1 MTSHTM
7 QPPKA
12 LGLYDPRFEHDACGV
27 GMVAR
32 LDNTPTHEVVE
43 RGIAAL
49 KNLEHRGA
57 SGADPCTG
65 DGAGILMQMPDELLR
80 AVVEFE
86 LPPPG
91 AYGVL
96 MCFLPADDDAHRA
109 RLEGLLERTVCAEGH
124 TVLGW
129 REVPVRPEHTGEVA
143 GACRPV
149 IRQLFVGAGPLGA
162 AGTGHDGAGPQD
174 AAGTGSDGADAAG
187 TGSDG
192 VGARGAPGE
201 GFDQDAFER
210 KLYVIRRVCELN
222 PDGAGLYV
230 ASSSSRTLNYKGM
243 LISWQLADFYPDLQD
258 ERCMS
263 ALALVHSRFSTN
275 TFPSWELAHP
285 YRTICHNG
293 EINTVMGNVNWMRAR
308 ESELSSEL
316 FGEDLQKILPVVT
329 PGNSDSATFD
339 NVMELL
345 LLAGRSPAHA
355 AMMMIPEAY
364 RDREDLPAE
373 LVGFYAYHSCLME
386 PWDGPASV
394 AFTDGRVVGATL
406 DRNGLRPGRWVET
419 ADGHV
424 VLGSETGILDVAPGE
439 IVRLGRLQPGKLF
452 LVDLERGRIVEDGE
466 VKREVSTRRPYREW
480 YERSSVS
487 FDELEPSEQVTI
499 SDQPLH
505 RRQRAFGYSQEDL
518 RVLLSP
524 MARDGA
530 EPIGSMGNDISLAV
544 LSDQAPPLFSYFKQL
559 FAQVTNPPIDP
570 IREEI
575 VMSLETTLGSERNL
589 FEETPEHAHKLVL
602 ERPILLNRELE
613 TLRHVSHELFAART
627 IDITWPVA
635 EGAAGMAA
643 ALERVCEQAHDAIS
657 AGVNII
663 VLSDRSLGPRRAPI
677 PSLLAVA
684 SVHHHL
690 VREGTRLR
698 VGIVLESGEPREVH
712 HFATLIGYGASAIN
726 PYLLLETLDELV
738 IERRIT
744 GPGDGGGA
752 PVGAG
757 NASGRAPGAASSN
770 SASSDGA
777 QWPGTEELNQ
787 RLEEAAQNTVKAI
800 GKGLLKT
807 ISKMGI
813 STIQSYR
820 GAQIF
825 EAVGLEHE
833 LIDRHFTGTASRI
846 GGVGLDVLATEAL
859 ERHARAYPSPRD
871 DLLPVGGVYAWRR
884 DGEHHMWNPETI
896 ALVQHAVRAANGNV
910 MAALGGEADA
920 LAEVRDSDANAKYRE
935 YADAI
940 NEDAARKATL
950 RGLLRFKDPADPA
963 GANGVDGPPDGGAG
977 ADIDGMERE
986 AAHGDTGP
994 RAAGGGDDT
1003 TTTNIPCEPI
1013 PLDQVEPASEIVR
1026 RFCTG
1031 AMSLGS
1037 ISREAHETLAI
1048 AMNRLGGRSNTGEG
1062 GEDPARYQPDPNGD
1076 RRRSAI
1082 KQVASGRFG
1091 VTIHY
1096 LVNADE
1102 LQIKMAQGAKPG
1114 EGGQLPGHKVDKY
1127 IGSIRHT
1134 TPGVG
1139 LISPPPH
1146 HDIYSIEDLKQL
1158 IYDLRCSNPPTDT
1171 HAGAQVSVKLVAE
1184 VGVGTVAA
1192 GVSKAN
1198 ADRVLISG
1206 HDGGTGASPLSSIQA
1221 AGIPWEIG
1229 LAETQQTLLLNDL
1242 RSRIV
1247 VQTDGQL
1254 KTGRDV
1260 VIAAMLGADEMGFST
1275 APLIAT
1281 GCIMMRACH
1290 LNTCPVG
1297 IATQDPALRERFKGT
1312 PEHVVNF
1319 FFFVAEEVREILASL
1334 GLRSLDEAIGRVDL
1348 LEAQPAIEHWKA
1360 RGVDLTHILTHVE
1373 LPDDAPRRRVQP
1385 PPEVLSDALDWE
1397 LVKRSAGAI
1406 ERGERISFALPIRN
1420 VNRCVGGILSSH
1432 IARAHGAAGLPEGSI
1447 EVSFEGSAGQS
1458 FGGWLAPGVTFT
1470 LWGDANDYTGKG
1482 LSGGV
1487 LAVRP
1492 RAGMAPE
1499 FKAQEN
1505 VIVGNTLLY
1514 GATAGRAFF
1523 RGLAGE
1529 RFAVRNSG
1537 ASAVVEG
1544 VGDHGCEYMTGGRVV
1559 VLGPTGRNFAAGM
1572 SGGVAYVL
1580 DEEGAFPKR
1589 CNMGMVGF
1597 ETPEEA
1603 DVAELRALISEHAR
1617 RTDSPVAERVLAQWE
1632 ELLARGAFVKVMPHD
1647 YRRVLREQAA
1657 EAQAAASSPESPS
1670 PAVAA

>member
-1 MTSHTM
+1 MNSHIK

-12 LGLYDPRFEHDACGV
+12 VGLYDPRFEHDACGV

-32 LDNTPTHEVVE
+32 LDNTPTHEVVA
-43 RGIAAL
+43 RAITAL
-49 KNLEHRGA
+49 ENLEHRGA
-57 SGADPCTG
+57 TGADPCTG

-80 AVVEFE
+80 AVVDFE
-86 LPPPG
+86 LPPVG
-91 AYGVL
+91 QYGVL
-96 MCFLPADDDAHRA
+96 MCFLPTDAPA
-109 RLEGLLERTVCAEGH
+109 REKLEALLEQIVHDEGQQL
-124 TVLGW
+124 LGW
-129 REVPVRPEHTGEVA
+129 REVPTDEQHMGEVA
-143 GACRPV
+143 AACRPV
-149 IRQLFVGAGPLGA
+149 IRQLFVGAGEA
-162 AGTGHDGAGPQD
+162 QKD
-174 AAGTGSDGADAAG
+174 
-187 TGSDG
+187 
-192 VGARGAPGE
+192 
-201 GFDQDAFER
+201 DQDAFER
-210 KLYVIRRVCELN
+210 KLYVIRRISDLT
-222 PDGAGLYV
+222 AGKMDAGGPTLYV
-230 ASSSSRTLNYKGM
+230 TSSSSRTINYKGM
-243 LISWQLADFYPDLQD
+243 LISYQLGKFYPDLGD
-258 ERCMS
+258 ERTKS

-285 YRTICHNG
+285 YRVICHNG

-308 ESELSSEL
+308 ESELRSEL
-316 FGEDLQKILPVVT
+316 FGEDLEKILPVVT
-329 PGNSDSATFD
+329 AGNSDSATFD
-339 NVMELL
+339 NVLELL
-345 LLAGRSPAHA
+345 MLAGRSLPHA

-364 RDREDLPAE
+364 RNRDDLPDY
-373 LVGFYAYHSCLME
+373 LKGFYAFHSCLME

-419 ADGHV
+419 TDGHV
-424 VLGSETGILDVAPGE
+424 VLGSESGLLDVPPE
-439 IVRLGRLQPGKLF
+439 QIRRLGRLQPGKLF
-452 LVDLERGRIVEDGE
+452 LVDLERGRIVEDEE
-466 VKREVSTRRPYREW
+466 VKREVATHRPYGDW
-480 YERSSVS
+480 YARHAVP
-487 FDELEPSEQVTI
+487 FAELPPSEQVTL
-499 SDQPLH
+499 SSQPLH
-505 RRQRAFGYSQEDL
+505 LRQRAFGYSQEDL
-518 RVLLSP
+518 RVLLAP
-524 MARDGA
+524 MALDGA
-530 EPIGSMGNDISLAV
+530 EPIGSMGNDLSLAV

-575 VMSLETTLGSERNL
+575 VMSLATSLGNERNL
-589 FEETPEHAHKLVL
+589 LDETPEHAHKLL
-602 ERPILLNRELE
+602 LDQPILLNRELE
-613 TLRHVSHELFAART
+613 TLRHVEHDVYAART
-627 IDITWPVA
+627 IDITWPAA
-635 EGAAGMAA
+635 EGPDGMSTAID
-643 ALERVCEQAHDAIS
+643 RICRQAREAI
-657 AGVNII
+657 AEGVNII
-663 VLSDRSLGPRRAPI
+663 ILSDRQLGPRRAPL

-684 SVHHHL
+684 AVHHHL
-690 VREGTRLR
+690 VLEGTRLR
-698 VGIVLESGEPREVH
+698 AGIIVESGEPREVH

-726 PYLLLETLDELV
+726 PYLLLETLDTLV
-738 IERRIT
+738 LEGRIARAGADGT
-744 GPGDGGGA
+744 ALTIGP
-752 PVGAG
+752 
-757 NASGRAPGAASSN
+757 
-770 SASSDGA
+770 
-777 QWPGTEELNQ
+777 
-787 RLEEAAQNTVKAI
+787 EEAAQNVIKAI

-825 EAVGLEHE
+825 EAVGLDKN
-833 LIDRHFTGTASRI
+833 LIDTHFTHTASRI
-846 GGVGLDVLATEAL
+846 GGIGLDVLAAEAL
-859 ERHARAYPSPRD
+859 ERHARAYPAPAD
-871 DLLPVGGVYAWRR
+871 ELLPVGGVYAWRR

-896 ALVQHAVRAANGNV
+896 ALVQQAVRGANGDV
-910 MAALGGEADA
+910 GAALKGDREAYEA
-920 LAEVRDSDANAKYRE
+920 VRESPAFETYRE
-935 YADAI
+935 YARTV
-940 NEDAARKATL
+940 NEDAARRATL
-950 RGLLRFKDPADPA
+950 RGLLQI
-963 GANGVDGPPDGGAG
+963 GGEGAG
-977 ADIDGMERE
+977 A
-986 AAHGDTGP
+986 AA
-994 RAAGGGDDT
+994 
-1003 TTTNIPCEPI
+1003 ISIEE
-1013 PLDQVEPASEIVR
+1013 VEPAGEIVK

-1062 GEDPARYQPDPNGD
+1062 GEDPSRFKPDANGD

-1091 VTIHY
+1091 VTIHF

-1114 EGGQLPGHKVDKY
+1114 EGGQLPGHKVDAY

-1158 IYDLRCSNPPTDT
+1158 IYDLRCANPQ
-1171 HAGAQVSVKLVAE
+1171 AQVSVKLVSE

-1198 ADRVLISG
+1198 ADRVLIAG

-1229 LAETQQTLLLNDL
+1229 LAETQQTLLLNNL

-1297 IATQDPALRERFKGT
+1297 IATQDPELRKRFRGT

-1348 LEAQPAIEHWKA
+1348 LGVADAVDHWKA
-1360 RGVDLTHILTHVE
+1360 RGVDLTHILTHIE
-1373 LPDDAPRRRVQP
+1373 LGGEGSEFPPRRRVEA

-1397 LVKRSAGAI
+1397 LVALA
-1406 ERGERISFALPIRN
+1406 EPALARGESVQAQMAIRN
-1420 VNRCVGGILSSH
+1420 RNRCVGGILSSH
-1432 IARAHGAAGLPEGSI
+1432 IAQRYGAEGLPEHTI
-1447 EVSFEGSAGQS
+1447 DVSFEGSAGQS

-1470 LWGDANDYTGKG
+1470 LRGDAQDYAGKG
-1482 LSGGV
+1482 MSGGV
-1487 LAVRP
+1487 FAVRP
-1492 RAGMAPE
+1492 REGMGE
-1499 FKAQEN
+1499 HFKAEQN
-1505 VIVGNTLLY
+1505 VIVGNTVLY

-1537 ASAVVEG
+1537 AWAVVEG
-1544 VGDHGCEYMTGGRVV
+1544 IGDHGCEYMTGGRVV

-1580 DEEGAFPKR
+1580 DEDGMFPTR
-1589 CNMGMVGF
+1589 CNMGMIGF
-1597 ETPEEA
+1597 EHLSEA
-1603 DVAELRALISEHAR
+1603 DAIELRAMIEEHLQ
-1617 RTDSPVAERVLAQWE
+1617 RTDSPVAARVLEQWS
-1632 ELLARGAFVKVMPHD
+1632 ELLANDTFVKVMPND
-1647 YRRVLREQAA
+1647 YRRVLRELA
-1657 EAQAAASSPESPS
+1657 EEEAAASAAGNGHQDGSRPLD
-1670 PAVAA
+1670 AVGEAGV

>member
-1 MTSHTM
+1 MTSQTK

-12 LGLYDPRFEHDACGV
+12 VGLYDPRFEHDACGV

-32 LDNTPTHEVVE
+32 LDNQPTHEVIM
-43 RGIAAL
+43 RAITAL
-49 KNLEHRGA
+49 ENLEHRGA
-57 SGADPCTG
+57 TGADPCTG

-80 AVVEFE
+80 AAVDFE
-86 LPPPG
+86 LPPVG
-91 AYGVL
+91 RYGVL
-96 MCFLPADDDAHRA
+96 MCFLPTDGGKRE
-109 RLEGLLERTVCAEGH
+109 RLEGLLERTVLEEGQRL
-124 TVLGW
+124 LGW
-129 REVPVRPEHTGEVA
+129 RDVPVDETQTGEVA
-143 GACRPV
+143 AACRPV
-149 IRQLFVGAGPLGA
+149 IRQLFVGAA
-162 AGTGHDGAGPQD
+162 AEQERD
-174 AAGTGSDGADAAG
+174 
-187 TGSDG
+187 
-192 VGARGAPGE
+192 R
-201 GFDQDAFER
+201 DAFER
-210 KLYVIRRVCELN
+210 KLYVIRRVCELSAQE
-222 PDGAGLYV
+222 PGLYV
-230 ASSSSRTLNYKGM
+230 TSSSSRTLNYKGM
-243 LISWQLADFYPDLQD
+243 LISYQLAAFYRDLRD
-258 ERCMS
+258 ERTKS

-285 YRTICHNG
+285 YRVICHNG

-308 ESELSSEL
+308 ESELCSEL
-316 FGEDLQKILPVVT
+316 FGEDLKKILPVVRA
-329 PGNSDSATFD
+329 GNSDSATFD
-339 NVMELL
+339 NVLELL
-345 LLAGRSPAHA
+345 LLAGRSLPHA

-364 RDREDLPAE
+364 RDREDLPE
-373 LVGFYAYHSCLME
+373 YLKGFYAFHSCLME

-419 ADGHV
+419 TDGYV
-424 VLGSETGILDVAPGE
+424 VLGSESGLLDIPPAQVR
-439 IVRLGRLQPGKLF
+439 RLGRLQPGKLF
-452 LVDLERGRIVEDGE
+452 LVDLELGRIVEDEE
-466 VKREVSTRRPYREW
+466 VKREVSTRRPYGEW
-480 YERSSVS
+480 YARHAVNLS
-487 FDELEPSEQVTI
+487 ELEPSEQVTL
-499 SDQPLH
+499 SNEPL
-505 RRQRAFGYSQEDL
+505 RLRQRAFGYTQEDL
-518 RVLLSP
+518 RVLLTP
-524 MARDGA
+524 MATEGV
-530 EPIGSMGNDISLAV
+530 EPVGSMGNDLSLAV

-575 VMSLETTLGSERNL
+575 VMSLVTSLGNERNL
-589 FEETPEHAHKLVL
+589 FDETPEHAHKLHL
-602 ERPILLNRELE
+602 KQPILLNRELE
-613 TLRHVSHELFAART
+613 TLRNVQHDVYAAET
-627 IDITWPVA
+627 IDITWPIA
-635 EGAAGMAA
+635 EGPGGMNEAIG
-643 ALERVCEQAHDAIS
+643 RICRQAHEAIER
-657 AGVNII
+657 GVNII
-663 VLSDRSLGPRRAPI
+663 ILSDRGLGSLRAAI

-684 SVHHHL
+684 AVHHHL

-698 VGIVLESGEPREVH
+698 AGIIVESGEPREVH

-726 PYLLLETLDELV
+726 PYLTLETLDELV
-738 IERRIT
+738 VEGTI
-744 GPGDGGGA
+744 GP
-752 PVGAG
+752 
-757 NASGRAPGAASSN
+757 SG
-770 SASSDGA
+770 SDGV
-777 QWPGTEELNQ
+777 QKPPSTDELND
-787 RLEEAAQNTVKAI
+787 RLEQAAQNFVKAV

-825 EAVGLEHE
+825 EAVGLEQD
-833 LIDRHFTGTASRI
+833 LIDAHFTGTASRI
-846 GGVGLDVLATEAL
+846 GGVGLEVLATEAL
-859 ERHARAYPSPRD
+859 ERHARAYPAPHD
-871 DLLPVGGVYAWRR
+871 ELLPVGGVYAWRR

-896 ALVQHAVRAANGNV
+896 ALVQHAVRAANGDIA
-910 MAALGGEADA
+910 AALRGDREAH
-920 LAEVRDSDANAKYRE
+920 ETVRESEAFERYRE
-935 YADAI
+935 YARKVND
-940 NEDAARKATL
+940 DAARQATL
-950 RGLLRFKDPADPA
+950 RGLLE
-963 GANGVDGPPDGGAG
+963 
-977 ADIDGMERE
+977 I
-986 AAHGDTGP
+986 
-994 RAAGGGDDT
+994 GGDGR
-1003 TTTNIPCEPI
+1003 EPV
-1013 PLDQVEPASEIVR
+1013 PLDEVEPASEIVK

-1048 AMNRLGGRSNTGEG
+1048 AMNRIGGRSNTGEG
-1062 GEDPARYQPDPNGD
+1062 GEDPSRYVADANGD

-1114 EGGQLPGHKVDKY
+1114 EGGQLPGHKVDSY

-1158 IYDLRCSNPPTDT
+1158 IYDLRCSNPATLD
-1171 HAGAQVSVKLVAE
+1171 HGGAQVSVKLVAE

-1221 AGIPWEIG
+1221 AGVPWEIG
-1229 LAETQQTLLLNDL
+1229 LAETQQTLVLNDL

-1297 IATQDPALRERFKGT
+1297 IATQDPELRKRFKGT

-1319 FFFVAEEVREILASL
+1319 FFFVAEEVREILAAI

-1348 LEAQPAIEHWKA
+1348 LGMEPAIDHWKA
-1360 RGVDLTHILTHVE
+1360 RGVDLTHILTHIE
-1373 LPDDAPRRRVQP
+1373 LPDGAPRRRVEP
-1385 PPEVLSDALDWE
+1385 PPAVLDDALDWQ
-1397 LVKRSAGAI
+1397 LVEGSQAAL
-1406 ERGERISFALPIRN
+1406 ERRQAVALTLAIRN
-1420 VNRCVGGILSSH
+1420 RNRCVGGILSSH
-1432 IARAHGAAGLPEGSI
+1432 VARRHGAQGLAEDSI
-1447 EVSFEGSAGQS
+1447 VVDFEGSAGQS
-1458 FGGWLAPGVTFT
+1458 FACWLAPGITFT
-1470 LWGDANDYTGKG
+1470 LRGDAQDYAGKG

-1487 LAVRP
+1487 FAIRP
-1492 RAGMAPE
+1492 RDGVGE
-1499 FKAQEN
+1499 HFKAEQN
-1505 VIVGNTLLY
+1505 VIVGNTVLY
-1514 GATAGRAFF
+1514 GATSGRAFF

-1537 ASAVVEG
+1537 AWAVVEG
-1544 VGDHGCEYMTGGRVV
+1544 VGDHCCEYMTGGRVV

-1580 DEEGAFPKR
+1580 DEDGSFAER

-1597 ETPEEA
+1597 EELAEA
-1603 DVAELRALISEHAR
+1603 DAIELRAMVEEHLR
-1617 RTDSPVAERVLAQWE
+1617 RTDSPVADRVLAEWDQ
-1632 ELLARGAFVKVMPHD
+1632 LLARGAFVKVMPHD
-1647 YRRVLREQAA
+1647 YKRVLRELA
-1657 EAQAAASSPESPS
+1657 EAEELAARAAGNGDLSAPRPLD
-1670 PAVAA
+1670 AVGETGA

>member
-1 MTSHTM
+1 MPTSVPRPVWGAPPQGSTHMTSHTLPS
-7 QPPKA
+7 QA
-12 LGLYDPRFEHDACGV
+12 AGLYDPRYEHDACGV

-32 LDNTPTHEVVE
+32 LDNLPTHEVVT
-43 RGIAAL
+43 RAITAL
-49 KNLEHRGA
+49 ENLEHRGA
-57 SGADPCTG
+57 SGADPLTG

-80 AVVEFE
+80 ALVDFE
-86 LPPPG
+86 LPPLG
-91 AYGVL
+91 SYGVM
-96 MCFLPADDDAHRA
+96 MCFLPTDPAA
-109 RLEGLLERTVCAEGH
+109 REQIEGLLERSVLAEGQRL
-124 TVLGW
+124 LGW
-129 REVPVRPEHTGEVA
+129 RDVPVCPEHTGA
-143 GACRPV
+143 TAAACRPV
-149 IRQLFVGAGPLGA
+149 IRQLFVGASESL
-162 AGTGHDGAGPQD
+162 
-174 AAGTGSDGADAAG
+174 
-187 TGSDG
+187 
-192 VGARGAPGE
+192 
-201 GFDQDAFER
+201 DQDAFER
-210 KLYVIRRVCELN
+210 KLYVIRRVCEQAIASGEGI
-222 PDGAGLYV
+222 PKGFYV
-230 ASSSSRTLNYKGM
+230 TSGSSRTLNYKGM
-243 LISWQLADFYPDLQD
+243 LISNQLAAFYPDLKD
-258 ERCMS
+258 ERCKS

-285 YRTICHNG
+285 YRVICHNG

-308 ESELSSEL
+308 ESELASEL
-316 FGEDLQKILPVVT
+316 LGEDLRKILPVVT
-329 PGNSDSATFD
+329 QGNSDSATFD
-339 NVMELL
+339 NVLELL
-345 LLAGRSPAHA
+345 MLAGRSLPHA
-355 AMMMIPEAY
+355 VMMMIPEAY
-364 RDREDLPAE
+364 RNRTDLPEE
-373 LVGFYAYHSCLME
+373 LKGFYAFHSCLME

-406 DRNGLRPGRWVET
+406 DRNGLRPGRWVIT
-419 ADGHV
+419 NDGHV
-424 VLGSETGILDVAPGE
+424 VLGSEAGLLDVPPDQV
-439 IVRLGRLQPGKLF
+439 VRLGRLQPGKLF
-452 LVDLERGRIVEDGE
+452 LVDLEQGRVVDDGE
-466 VKREVSTRRPYREW
+466 VKHRISTQQPYGEW
-480 YERSSVS
+480 YARNAVRFGDIET
-487 FDELEPSEQVTI
+487 SEQVTL

-518 RVLLSP
+518 RVLLEP
-524 MARDGA
+524 MAREGA
-530 EPIGSMGNDISLAV
+530 EPIGSMGNDLSLAV

-575 VMSLETTLGSERNL
+575 VMSLSTSLGTERNL
-589 FEETPEHAHKLVL
+589 FDETPEHAHKLEL
-602 ERPILLNRELE
+602 DQPILLNRELE
-613 TLRHVSHELFAART
+613 TLRHISHDIFSSRT
-627 IDITWPVA
+627 LDITWPVA
-635 EGAAGMAA
+635 EGPDGMAS
-643 ALERVCEQAHDAIS
+643 ALARVCGQAHEAI
-657 AGVNII
+657 AEGVNII
-663 VLSDRSLGPRRAPI
+663 ILSDRMLGPARAAI
-677 PSLLAVA
+677 PSLLAVS

-698 VGIVLESGEPREVH
+698 AGIVLESGEPREVH

-726 PYLLLETLDELV
+726 PYVMLETLDELV
-738 IERRIT
+738 AQGRIT
-744 GPGDGGGA
+744 RADENGGPPTQQVSLA
-752 PVGAG
+752 PE
-757 NASGRAPGAASSN
+757 
-770 SASSDGA
+770 
-777 QWPGTEELNQ
+777 Q
-787 RLEEAAQNTVKAI
+787 AAQNMVKAI

-825 EAVGLEHE
+825 EAVGLERG
-833 LIDRHFTGTASRI
+833 LIDHHFTGTASRI
-846 GGVGLDVLATEAL
+846 GGIGLDVLAIEAL
-859 ERHARAYPSPRD
+859 ERHARAYPAAQD

-896 ALVQHAVRAANGNV
+896 ALVQHAVRSANGNV
-910 MAALGGEADA
+910 AAALEGDSGAH
-920 LAEVRDSDANAKYRE
+920 AEVRDSPAFQKYRE
-935 YADAI
+935 YAASV

-950 RGLLRFKDPADPA
+950 RGLLRI
-963 GANGVDGPPDGGAG
+963 GPERGRGDGGG
-977 ADIDGMERE
+977 A
-986 AAHGDTGP
+986 
-994 RAAGGGDDT
+994 AAG
-1003 TTTNIPCEPI
+1003 IEPGEGAI
-1013 PLDQVEPASEIVR
+1013 PLSEVEPAKEIVR

-1076 RRRSAI
+1076 LRRSAI

-1114 EGGQLPGHKVDKY
+1114 EGGQLPGHKVDAY

-1158 IYDLRCSNPPTDT
+1158 IYDLRCSNPE
-1171 HAGAQVSVKLVAE
+1171 AQVSVKLVSE

-1198 ADRVLISG
+1198 ADRVLIAG

-1221 AGIPWEIG
+1221 AGVPWEIG

-1297 IATQDPALRERFKGT
+1297 IATQDPELRKRFKGR

-1334 GLRSLDEAIGRVDL
+1334 GLRTLDEAIGRVDL
-1348 LEAQPAIEHWKA
+1348 LGAERAIEHWKA
-1360 RGVDLTHILTHVE
+1360 RGVDLTHMLTHIE
-1373 LPDDAPRRRVQP
+1373 LPDGAARHRVEP
-1385 PPEVLSDALDWE
+1385 PPAVLEDALDWE
-1397 LVKRSAGAI
+1397 LVKRSQAVIEAGA
-1406 ERGERISFALPIRN
+1406 EDGKPGELAEFEGARERILLAQAMADGHAESGVSRVRAHPRVEIELPIRN

-1432 IARAHGAAGLPEGSI
+1432 IARACGAQGLPPDSI
-1447 EVSFEGSAGQS
+1447 VVRMRGSAGQS
-1458 FGGWLAPGVTFT
+1458 FGGWLAPGVTFE
-1470 LWGDANDYTGKG
+1470 LEGDTNDYTGKG

-1487 LAVRP
+1487 VSVRP
-1492 RAGMAPE
+1492 PREVGEHFVAE
-1499 FKAQEN
+1499 EN
-1505 VIVGNTLLY
+1505 VIVGNTVLY
-1514 GATAGRAFF
+1514 GATSGRAFF

-1537 ASAVVEG
+1537 AWAVVEG

-1572 SGGVAYVL
+1572 SGGIAYVL
-1580 DEEGAFPKR
+1580 DEQGGFPAR

-1597 ETPEEA
+1597 DEISPA
-1603 DVAELRALISEHAR
+1603 DAIELRAMIEEHAR
-1617 RTDSPVAERVLAQWE
+1617 HTDSPVARDVLDRFEQLIA
-1632 ELLARGAFVKVMPHD
+1632 AGAFVKVMPHD
-1647 YRRVLREQAA
+1647 YKRVLREL
-1657 EAQAAASSPESPS
+1657 
-1670 PAVAA
+1670 AVAEEKQSEGEQAEGVPA

>member
-1 MTSHTM
+1 MNPHNM

-12 LGLYDPRFEHDACGV
+12 VGLYDPRFEHDACGV

-32 LDNTPTHEVVE
+32 LDNKPTHEVVS
-43 RGIAAL
+43 RAITAL
-49 KNLEHRGA
+49 ENLEHRGA
-57 SGADPCTG
+57 SGADPRTG

-80 AVVEFE
+80 AVVDFE
-86 LPPPG
+86 LPPVG
-91 AYGVL
+91 SYGVL
-96 MCFLPADDDAHRA
+96 MCFLPRDPESRG
-109 RLEGLLERTVCAEGH
+109 RLEALLEQTVAELGQRL
-124 TVLGW
+124 LGW
-129 REVPVRPEHTGEVA
+129 RDVPIDEEQTGEVA
-143 GACRPV
+143 AACRPA
-149 IRQLFVGAGPLGA
+149 IRQLFVGAGAEVEGDYPE
-162 AGTGHDGAGPQD
+162 GT
-174 AAGTGSDGADAAG
+174 
-187 TGSDG
+187 
-192 VGARGAPGE
+192 R
-201 GFDQDAFER
+201 QDAFER

-222 PDGAGLYV
+222 AEDQGLYV
-230 ASSSSRTLNYKGM
+230 TSSSSRTINYKGM
-243 LISWQLADFYPDLQD
+243 LISYQLAAFYEDLRD
-258 ERCMS
+258 ERTKS

-285 YRTICHNG
+285 YRVICHNG

-308 ESELSSEL
+308 ESELHSEL
-316 FGEDLQKILPVVT
+316 FGDDLARILPVVSA
-329 PGNSDSATFD
+329 GNSDSATFD
-339 NVMELL
+339 NVLELL
-345 LLAGRSPAHA
+345 MLAGRSLPHA

-364 RDREDLPAE
+364 RNREDLPDY
-373 LVGFYAYHSCLME
+373 LKGFYAFHSCLME

-419 ADGHV
+419 TDGHV
-424 VLGSETGILDVAPGE
+424 VLGSESGLLDVPPE
-439 IVRLGRLQPGKLF
+439 QIRRLGRLQPGKLF
-452 LVDLERGRIVEDGE
+452 LVDLERGRIVEDEE
-466 VKREVSTRRPYREW
+466 VKREVAGHQPYGEW
-480 YERSSVS
+480 FARNAVPFADLPPSS
-487 FDELEPSEQVTI
+487 EVTL
-499 SDQPLH
+499 SDQPMRL
-505 RRQRAFGYSQEDL
+505 RQRAFGYSQEDL
-518 RVLLSP
+518 RVLLAP
-524 MARDGA
+524 MAIDGA

-575 VMSLETTLGSERNL
+575 VMSLATTLGNERNL
-589 FEETPEHAHKLVL
+589 FDETPEHAHKLL
-602 ERPILLNRELE
+602 LDQPILLNRELE
-613 TLRHVSHELFAART
+613 TLRHVDHDVYAART
-627 IDITWPVA
+627 IDITWPIA
-635 EGAAGMAA
+635 EGHAGMS
-643 ALERVCEQAHDAIS
+643 EAIDRICRK
-657 AGVNII
+657 AREAIAEGVNII
-663 VLSDRSLGPRRAPI
+663 ILSDRLLGPRRAPI

-684 SVHHHL
+684 AVHHHL
-690 VREGTRLR
+690 VLEGTRLR
-698 VGIVLESGEPREVH
+698 AGIILESGEPREVH

-726 PYLLLETLDELV
+726 PYLLLESLDEMV
-738 IERRIT
+738 FEGRIVRKK
-744 GPGDGGGA
+744 DGA
-752 PVGAG
+752 EELVGA
-757 NASGRAPGAASSN
+757 
-770 SASSDGA
+770 
-777 QWPGTEELNQ
+777 
-787 RLEEAAQNTVKAI
+787 EEAAQNVVKAI

-825 EAVGLEHE
+825 EAVGLERE
-833 LIDRHFTGTASRI
+833 LIDTHFTGTASRI
-846 GGVGLDVLATEAL
+846 GGIGLEVLAAESL
-859 ERHARAYPSPRD
+859 ERHARAGWVGSHPSPD
-871 DLLPVGGVYAWRR
+871 QLLPVGGVYAWRR

-896 ALVQHAVRAANGNV
+896 ALVQHAVRGVNGNV
-910 MAALGGEADA
+910 GAALKGDEEAHRV
-920 LAEVRDSDANAKYRE
+920 VRESPAFEKYRE
-935 YADAI
+935 YARAI

-950 RGLLRFKDPADPA
+950 RGLLQI
-963 GANGVDGPPDGGAG
+963 GAGGA
-977 ADIDGMERE
+977 A
-986 AAHGDTGP
+986 
-994 RAAGGGDDT
+994 
-1003 TTTNIPCEPI
+1003 I
-1013 PLDQVEPASEIVR
+1013 PLEEVEPASEIVK

-1062 GEDPARYQPDPNGD
+1062 GEDPSRFLPDANGD

-1114 EGGQLPGHKVDKY
+1114 EGGQLPGHKVDAY

-1158 IYDLRCSNPPTDT
+1158 IYDLRCANPR
-1171 HAGAQVSVKLVAE
+1171 AQVSVKLVSE

-1198 ADRVLISG
+1198 ADRVLIAG

-1260 VIAAMLGADEMGFST
+1260 LIAAMLGADEMGFST

-1297 IATQDPALRERFKGT
+1297 IATQDPELRKRFRGT

-1319 FFFVAEEVREILASL
+1319 FFFVAEEVRELLASM
-1334 GLRSLDEAIGRVDL
+1334 GLRTLDEATGRVDL
-1348 LEAQPAIEHWKA
+1348 LEAAEAIDHWKA
-1360 RGVDLTHILTHVE
+1360 RGVDLTHLLTHID
-1373 LPDDAPRRRVQP
+1373 LPEEAPRRRVEA
-1385 PPEVLSDALDWE
+1385 PPEVLEDALDWR
-1397 LVKRSAGAI
+1397 LVEGSRLAL
-1406 ERGERISFALPIRN
+1406 ERREPVSMSMEIRN
-1420 VNRCVGGILSSH
+1420 RNRCVGGILSSH
-1432 IARAHGAAGLPEGSI
+1432 IAERCGAAGLEEDSI
-1447 EVSFEGSAGQS
+1447 VVEFEGSAGQS
-1458 FGGWLAPGVTFT
+1458 FAGWLAPGVTFT
-1470 LWGDANDYTGKG
+1470 LRGDANDYAGKG

-1487 LAVRP
+1487 FAIRP
-1492 RAGMAPE
+1492 REGMGDD
-1499 FKAQEN
+1499 FKAEEN
-1505 VIVGNTLLY
+1505 VIVGNTVLY

-1537 ASAVVEG
+1537 AWTVVEG

-1597 ETPEEA
+1597 DEISGA
-1603 DVAELRALISEHAR
+1603 DAIELRAMIEEHGQ
-1617 RTDSPVAERVLAQWE
+1617 RTDSPVAARVLAEWD
-1632 ELLARGAFVKVMPHD
+1632 ELIGRGAFVKVMPHD
-1647 YRRVLREQAA
+1647 YKRVLRERAEEEAIAAQQAPNGA
-1657 EAQAAASSPESPS
+1657 LPGDRPLDPVGEAGA
-1670 PAVAA
+1670 